1 MKHIIK
7 VKIRSMQGIQ
17 VLDQKRHGSNSLRTL
32 NKITANVALSRHD
45 WSKSF
50 GSSLPLV
57 PSTHV
62 QSIDGSFRYDAL
74 WDDQDIDSQAMALET
89 DLQPKEKNSSTREYR
104 QRGHYHAHIPSKEDA
119 SSDGFAQKR
128 FYLILSLR
136 RNDEYIP
143 LAYSSV
149 KFGPTKKITYR
160 LPLTPMGP
168 NVEDPNSRNMWNRP
182 PLCFDLDPARTF
194 GLANDAYMEITI
206 SCKSNTETNH
216 ELLPF
221 PQYLQS
227 SNSHFGES
235 FTTAPSF
242 NTRKHYSR
250 DDRRNV
256 KTESSKKHDRR
267 YRNRRTSS
275 MSSND
280 SIKYRSD
287 KNELRGRDNVDRE
300 WIESG
305 RRERPSS
312 DRRYY

>member
-7 VKIRSMQGIQ
+7 VKIRSVQGIQ

-32 NKITANVALSRHD
+32 NKITANVALSRHEY
-45 WSKSF
+45 SKSF

-89 DLQPKEKNSSTREYR
+89 DLQPIEKNSSTGREYK
-104 QRGHYHAHIPSKEDA
+104 QRGHYHAHIQSKEDT
-119 SSDGFAQKR
+119 SSDGFALKR
-128 FYLILSLR
+128 FYLVLSLR
-136 RNDEYIP
+136 RNDEHIP

-149 KFGPTKKITYR
+149 KFGPTKKIRCR

-182 PLCFDLDPARTF
+182 PVCFDLDPARTF

-256 KTESSKKHDRR
+256 ETESSKKHDRR

-275 MSSND
+275 MCSKD
-280 SIKYRSD
+280 SIEYRSD
-287 KNELRGRDNVDRE
+287 TNELRGRRNGDRE
-300 WIESG
+300 WRNSG
-305 RRERPSS
+305 HR
-312 DRRYY
+312 

>member
-7 VKIRSMQGIQ
+7 VKIKSVQGIQ

-32 NKITANVALSRHD
+32 NKITANVALQRHE

-89 DLQPKEKNSSTREYR
+89 DLQPIEKNSSTGK
-104 QRGHYHAHIPSKEDA
+104 QKGHYLAHIPSKEDA
-119 SSDGFAQKR
+119 SSHRFAQKR

-136 RNDEYIP
+136 RNHEYIP

-149 KFGPTKKITYR
+149 KFGPTKKIRYR

-182 PLCFDLDPARTF
+182 PACFDLDPARTF
-194 GLANDAYMEITI
+194 GLANDAYMEITV
-206 SCKSNTETNH
+206 SCKSNTEANY

-256 KTESSKKHDRR
+256 ETESSMKHDRR
-267 YRNRRTSS
+267 YRSRSTSS
-275 MSSND
+275 MCSKD
-280 SIKYRSD
+280 SIEYRSD
-287 KNELRGRDNVDRE
+287 TNGLRGRHNVDRE